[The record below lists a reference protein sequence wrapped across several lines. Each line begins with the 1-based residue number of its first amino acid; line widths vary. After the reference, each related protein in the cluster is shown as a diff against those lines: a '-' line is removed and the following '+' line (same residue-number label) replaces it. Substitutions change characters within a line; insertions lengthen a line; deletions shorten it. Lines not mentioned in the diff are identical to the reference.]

1 MTEEEKIKQ
10 ELEGKFG
17 HLKDAIVVKRD
28 RRVFVNVSLE
38 KFDEVF
44 AYAARQMH
52 FEALSTITGMDN
64 GESFTVMYHLN
75 RQGGIVLNLGI
86 NVSKNNPVIKTIT
99 SFFAG
104 ADIYERELVDL
115 LGIQVEGLAIGNR
128 YPLPDN
134 WPKNEYPL
142 RKEWK
147 AGTSR
152 KDTQNA

>member
-1 MTEEEKIKQ
+1 MTEEKKIKQ
-10 ELEGKFG
+10 ELEEKFSY
-17 HLKDAIVVKRD
+17 LKDAIVIKRY

-75 RQGGIVLNLGI
+75 RQGRIVLNLGI
-86 NVSKNNPVIKTIT
+86 NVSKNNPVIKTVT

-115 LGIQVEGLAIGNR
+115 LGIQVEGLAVGNR

-147 AGTSR
+147 AGASG
-152 KDTQNA
+152 KETQNA

>member
-17 HLKDAIVVKRD
+17 YLKDAVVIKRD
-28 RRVFVNVSLE
+28 RRVFANLSLE

-75 RQGGIVLNLGI
+75 RQGRIVLNLAI
-86 NVSKNNPVIKTIT
+86 NVNKNNPVIKTVT
-99 SFFAG
+99 SFFHS
-104 ADIYERELVDL
+104 ADAYERELVDL
-115 LGIQVEGLAIGNR
+115 LGIQVDGLAAGNR

-147 AGTSR
+147 IGTSR